1 METWVVYRC
10 YTAWQQT
17 QEINVSLL
25 QYFEVDL
32 MILII
37 RTFLKGPQGH
47 HEVIQKMKPQ
57 LL

>member
-1 METWVVYRC
+1 MDTWVVYRC
-10 YTAWQQT
+10 YTALQQT

-25 QYFEVDL
+25 QYFEVNL

-37 RTFLKGPQGH
+37 RTFLKGLQGH

>member
-10 YTAWQQT
+10 YAALQQT

-25 QYFEVDL
+25 QYFEVNL

-37 RTFLKGPQGH
+37 RTFLKRALRGIMG
-47 HEVIQKMKPQ
+47 
-57 LL
+57 